1 MAVLLFK
8 RSRRITF
15 LSLLQQSRIL
25 HQVNVV
31 NDQELPYQYID
42 KGMEMDKENS
52 LDQWEQQHT
61 FRFRSP
67 DKSPQQER
75 QGVNLALSATPTH
88 TPSSI
93 PVRQYHHHTPRLTPF
108 QSPED
113 VPSKLLRHHFQQW
126 NRIPQ
131 QHRRRLVDTGAR
143 RTIDEVSPNSR
154 IGYDGTHQ
162 TPSKELLK
170 STAASRYQRVDQQRQ
185 LYEQKQQLPLQELD
199 DWSLS
204 VDVSL
209 DSIMI
214 TPVSMSGVDDY
225 PHVETRDIPDPVAL
239 TLWNDGREDYE
250 MLTQLDICGSPSV
263 RKVASSLFDIMDEV
277 GISTLVRP
285 KPKRRNERINSF
297 FLP

>member
-1 MAVLLFK
+1 MV
-8 RSRRITF
+8 RDWSRRITF
-15 LSLLQQSRIL
+15 LSLLQQSGIL
-25 HQVNVV
+25 HPVNVV

-131 QHRRRLVDTGAR
+131 QHRRRLVELGFRTPTSKALPMRMYGWTG
-143 RTIDEVSPNSR
+143 
-154 IGYDGTHQ
+154 Y
-162 TPSKELLK
+162 L
-170 STAASRYQRVDQQRQ
+170 
-185 LYEQKQQLPLQELD
+185 
-199 DWSLS
+199 
-204 VDVSL
+204 
-209 DSIMI
+209 
-214 TPVSMSGVDDY
+214 
-225 PHVETRDIPDPVAL
+225 
-239 TLWNDGREDYE
+239 
-250 MLTQLDICGSPSV
+250 
-263 RKVASSLFDIMDEV
+263 
-277 GISTLVRP
+277 
-285 KPKRRNERINSF
+285 
-297 FLP
+297 